1 MLHRIMPMATAL
13 LLVSASMGFAQ
24 APADGESMRATDGE
38 GLQFEPI
45 QPPGFDAG
53 MSIAAIHGDP
63 SVPDEPYVI
72 RLSFEDGYRFPA
84 HYHPRTENLT
94 VLSGTFLLAM
104 GTDEDDAKLQEYQ
117 PGDFLFIPAE
127 HPHYG
132 GAEGET
138 VIQLH
143 GVGPFDIL
151 LAEDN

>member
-1 MLHRIMPMATAL
+1 MSYRAIPLAIAFVVGSTAAA
-13 LLVSASMGFAQ
+13 VAQ
-24 APADGESMRATDGE
+24 APPADESMMDFE
-38 GLQFEPI
+38 GAALQFEPI

-53 MSIAAIHGDP
+53 MKIAAIHGDP

-72 RLSFEDGYRFPA
+72 RLSFEDGYRFPP

-94 VLSGTFLLAM
+94 VLEGTFLLAM
-104 GTDEDDAKLQEYQ
+104 GRRADESQLKSYA
-117 PGDFLFIPAE
+117 PGDFLYIPAE

-132 GAEGET
+132 GAEGAT

-151 LAEDN
+151 LVED